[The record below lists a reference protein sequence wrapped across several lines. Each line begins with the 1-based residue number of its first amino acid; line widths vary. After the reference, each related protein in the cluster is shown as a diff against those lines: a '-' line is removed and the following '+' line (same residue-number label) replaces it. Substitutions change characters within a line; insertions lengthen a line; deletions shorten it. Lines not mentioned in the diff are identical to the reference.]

1 MEKATGGWQS
11 CGLSENPQDK
21 VPGLSENPASL
32 TSIGID
38 KNLAHR
44 LEMVS
49 NWPGAHAAKPPE
61 STKKPARLA
70 PVCACQHAPNPALK
84 PARNRPYP
92 LTLIQWLSEAKNA
105 VLAALIQVRAV
116 ASCAFI
122 NRCRARRDR
131 ENPSHMLAWT
141 FRYPSRVT
149 IGPLALLAF
158 VDEFCAD
165 VLDFDIRDSAAA
177 AGEHGLPTMRVIGR
191 AGKGKRRFLVLGLDV
206 KNLFDCET
214 ERDLAFDGEV
224 LQDFYSPV
232 KVRIARS

>member
-1 MEKATGGWQS
+1 MPLATLA
-11 CGLSENPQDK
+11 GL
-21 VPGLSENPASL
+21 L
-32 TSIGID
+32 
-38 KNLAHR
+38 R
-44 LEMVS
+44 
-49 NWPGAHAAKPPE
+49 
-61 STKKPARLA
+61 
-70 PVCACQHAPNPALK
+70 PVRHHLVDVEHVE
-84 PARNRPYP
+84 
-92 LTLIQWLSEAKNA
+92 I
-105 VLAALIQVRAV
+105 
-116 ASCAFI
+116 
-122 NRCRARRDR
+122 

-149 IGPLALLAF
+149 IGPPALLAF

-224 LQDFYSPV
+224 LQDF
-232 KVRIARS
+232 